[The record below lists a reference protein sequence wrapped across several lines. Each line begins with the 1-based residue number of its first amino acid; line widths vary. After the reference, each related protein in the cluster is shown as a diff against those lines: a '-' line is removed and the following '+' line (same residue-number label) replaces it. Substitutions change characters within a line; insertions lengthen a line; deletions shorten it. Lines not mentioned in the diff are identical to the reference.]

1 MMSRA
6 DPLIMYV
13 IYCRP
18 ADYPDSYVV
27 RRWGIGPGY
36 ERAEAVP
43 LAVVPTLRRAREQ
56 IPLGLTHFRRQPG
69 DDPVIV
75 EVWF

>member
-1 MMSRA
+1 MSEA
-6 DPLIMYV
+6 APLIMYV

-27 RRWGIGPGY
+27 RRWGIGDGY
-36 ERAEAVP
+36 ARPEDVP
-43 LAVVPTLRRAREQ
+43 LAVVPTLRWARAQ
-56 IPLGLTHFRRQPG
+56 IPEGLFHHRRQPQ

-75 EVWF
+75 ETWF